1 MRARDFAESLRG
13 FGKALP
19 ILAKGGDWAWSFRN
33 EWQHFANAIQKG
45 ERVGCSVEDGV
56 RVAEIQRLKW
66 SDLNQGDMTVNI
78 SKDVAKKHKARPQ
91 PALQLQLQSF
101 VRAVPVGCLV

>member
-13 FGKALP
+13 FGEALP

-56 RVAEIQRLKW
+56 RAAEIM
-66 SDLNQGDMTVNI
+66 SAV
-78 SKDVAKKHKARPQ
+78 
-91 PALQLQLQSF
+91 
-101 VRAVPVGCLV
+101 VRSVESGAPVRVDPTGVSGGNA